1 MEFHLFPA
9 CLSHSFSDMIC
20 SEQFVSFWLSHVQN
34 QEMPASPHYIRDA
47 VVCQLLHCVSSL
59 GGKFLQGLEQGLHD
73 RSALFWGILKGA
85 KHVWVQGSPK
95 ILCYN
100 SAAQFKIKVSLW
112 WSLIS
117 HSCRPRRFLCER
129 NHQPP
134 CTCWKKQ
141 TRKKILL
148 GALFTVQRG
157 NGIIQLADPIFI
169 SLSKHTEK
177 SVIGFIQT
185 NWPKEPAGKGPGAGC
200 WAAAPATAS
209 QCHLVMLSQ
218 LGPSTIAIHHFSS
231 RTGPTSLAQS
241 RLRVGRLWASCK
253 CVFFSEIPLE
263 GRVLGRKFLRDGG
276 LGPRWCPRHWEAGCC
291 GYYNCWVH
299 L

>member
-9 CLSHSFSDMIC
+9 CLSHSFSDMVC

-85 KHVWVQGSPK
+85 KHAWVQGSTK

-141 TRKKILL
+141 TRKKSFSVLYSL
-148 GALFTVQRG
+148 YREGTGLFSWQIPFLSRCQ
-157 NGIIQLADPIFI
+157 NIRKNPSLA
-169 SLSKHTEK
+169 
-177 SVIGFIQT
+177 
-185 NWPKEPAGKGPGAGC
+185 
-200 WAAAPATAS
+200 
-209 QCHLVMLSQ
+209 
-218 LGPSTIAIHHFSS
+218 SS
-231 RTGPTSLAQS
+231 RQTGRGS
-241 RLRVGRLWASCK
+241 RQ
-253 CVFFSEIPLE
+253 
-263 GRVLGRKFLRDGG
+263 GRVPVPAAGRQPPPQR
-276 LGPRWCPRHWEAGCC
+276 RSAT
-291 GYYNCWVH
+291 
-299 L
+299 